1 MSAASAR
8 ARVERLLSAMRQVV
22 APGSARRGELCRR
35 LCATTGLSPAGVDFA
50 LEQCLELEPSPAA
63 LDALCASVP
72 TAARAHV
79 ILPANVF
86 VAAHRAVALALACA
100 PQVFVKPSRRE
111 PALIEALAAQAPELF
126 QSVRT
131 LAAEPGDHVW
141 AYGSDVTLQL
151 LRRELPSGAFL
162 HAHGTGFG
170 AALIDLG
177 SGAAPEPGLPAIAAA
192 IARDTAAFDQRG
204 CLSPRLVLALGDPA
218 RASGFAELL
227 ALALSDAERLLP
239 RGRLDPDELA
249 DARWYVECAACFG
262 RVLPAGQG
270 QVSVRLDSA
279 TMIGRQSSA
288 ELDVPPSGRHLEVVS
303 VDRLEPVLSALAPW
317 LTALGCARPELERR
331 ARQLLPKARV
341 GPLGRMQCPAFDGP
355 VDLRPDAAGEL
366 IV

>member
-1 MSAASAR
+1 MSTLSAR
-8 ARVERLLSAMRQVV
+8 ARVERLLWAMRQVV
-22 APGSARRGELCRR
+22 EPGSARRSELCGR
-35 LCATTGLSPAGVDFA
+35 LCATTGLSPAGVEFA
-50 LEQCLELEPSPAA
+50 LDHCLELTPSSAE

-86 VAAHRAVALALACA
+86 VAAHRAVALALASA
-100 PQVFVKPSRRE
+100 PHVFVKASRRE

-126 QSVRT
+126 HSVT
-131 LAAEPGDHVW
+131 SLAVQPRDHVW
-141 AYGSDVTLQL
+141 AYGSDVTLQQ
-151 LRRELPSGAFL
+151 LRSELPQGAFL

-177 SGAAPEPGLPAIAAA
+177 SAAGPEPALGALAAA

-204 CLSPRLVLALGDPA
+204 CLSPRLVLALGERA
-218 RASGFAELL
+218 RAPGFAELL
-227 ALALSDAERLLP
+227 AQALSDAERRQP

-249 DARWYVECAACFG
+249 DARWYVECSACFG
-262 RVLPAGQG
+262 RVLPAGRG
-270 QVSVRLDSA
+270 QVSLRLDPA
-279 TMIGRQSSA
+279 TALGHQSSA
-288 ELDVPPSGRHLEVVS
+288 ALDIPPIGRHLEVVS
-303 VDRLEPVLSALAPW
+303 IDRLEPALSELAPW
-317 LTALGCARPELERR
+317 LTALGCAGPELERR

-341 GPLGRMQCPAFDGP
+341 GPLGRMQSPPFDGP